1 MTSTTFLAEVRLRFL
16 FFFGIQ
22 SLSKARSL
30 SSGFNLHNSLA
41 DSALFA
47 HVSNVLSWAAF
58 CHFSDI
64 TLIIKSAS
72 RIGSLDAI
80 AYIRNHV
87 SSLSLGCV
95 FGERSGAVARRQ
107 LLALFTCWVRIDLR
121 PARLYRESITQRIH
135 TFIIAYNGI

>member
-1 MTSTTFLAEVRLRFL
+1 MTAFL

-58 CHFSDI
+58 CHFFFPISE
-64 TLIIKSAS
+64 K
-72 RIGSLDAI
+72 G
-80 AYIRNHV
+80 
-87 SSLSLGCV
+87 
-95 FGERSGAVARRQ
+95 F
-107 LLALFTCWVRIDLR
+107 FTC
-121 PARLYRESITQRIH
+121 PPTKK
-135 TFIIAYNGI
+135 TF